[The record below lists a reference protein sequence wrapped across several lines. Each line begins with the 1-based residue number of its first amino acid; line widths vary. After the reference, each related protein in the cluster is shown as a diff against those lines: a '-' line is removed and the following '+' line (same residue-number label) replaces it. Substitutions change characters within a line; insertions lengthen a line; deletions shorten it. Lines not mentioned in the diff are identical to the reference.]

1 MRLAICALS
10 AVLMSGCSWLGTGGH
25 SSGYNGAGVYG
36 ANCGG
41 YGSGGVYN
49 AAAVGCGGG
58 AGGYGVAGAGYGH
71 AGYGAGA
78 GYGQAGFGQA
88 GYGAGA
94 GYGQAGYGAGAGFGQ
109 AGYGAGAGYGQAGF
123 GQAGYGAGASGYGV
137 SGFQGTQGFGGVN
150 LPGTYGAGGGY
161 NAAAL
166 GLGAAGAYGASGF
179 GQTTTLG
186 ASAPYGS
193 AVGGAYGTQF
203 GAGQFGTQGN
213 VTTVAGAPI
222 YVPQPYPAY
231 YGVPQLRGVPVAVAG
246 GGGMPF
252 GLELGI
258 GTEFFQDG
266 DILSGE
272 PAKDNVSAIDAI
284 SYDDAF
290 DDVKSYDVAA
300 TYDVNRNT
308 TLLGRVGYTTAD
320 GASNKVG
327 TVSSGTTGGSI
338 TEDLYAEFSDLE
350 QVTIEGGVRRYLG
363 GWNNPVSGFRPYV
376 GAVGGFTH
384 TNDIDITQS
393 SATLV
398 DPAVFT
404 QQYVDGGWSPT
415 AAGLVGAEW
424 QVGGRTALGVETGIR
439 WTDNLNTNLKSSD
452 AVSIPL
458 RLRGRVSF

>member
-1 MRLAICALS
+1 MALQAQVTVKLDMAQARVTAKQVTALVQVTVKRVTVQAQVTAKLDMAQVQVTAKQVTVLVQDSAKQVTVQAHQDMVLTASKAPKVLAEAHM
-10 AVLMSGCSWLGTGGH
+10 VL
-25 SSGYNGAGVYG
+25 
-36 ANCGG
+36 
-41 YGSGGVYN
+41 
-49 AAAVGCGGG
+49 
-58 AGGYGVAGAGYGH
+58 
-71 AGYGAGA
+71 
-78 GYGQAGFGQA
+78 
-88 GYGAGA
+88 
-94 GYGQAGYGAGAGFGQ
+94 
-109 AGYGAGAGYGQAGF
+109 
-123 GQAGYGAGASGYGV
+123 
-137 SGFQGTQGFGGVN
+137 
-150 LPGTYGAGGGY
+150 
-161 NAAAL
+161 
-166 GLGAAGAYGASGF
+166 F

-258 GTEFFQDG
+258 GTEFFVDG

-272 PAKDNVSAIDAI
+272 PAKDHVSAIDAI

-290 DDVKSYDVAA
+290 DDVRSYDVAA

-308 TLLGRVGYTTAD
+308 TLLGRVGYT
-320 GASNKVG
+320 
-327 TVSSGTTGGSI
+327 
-338 TEDLYAEFSDLE
+338 
-350 QVTIEGGVRRYLG
+350 
-363 GWNNPVSGFRPYV
+363 PYV

>member
-1 MRLAICALS
+1 
-10 AVLMSGCSWLGTGGH
+10 
-25 SSGYNGAGVYG
+25 
-36 ANCGG
+36 
-41 YGSGGVYN
+41 
-49 AAAVGCGGG
+49 
-58 AGGYGVAGAGYGH
+58 
-71 AGYGAGA
+71 
-78 GYGQAGFGQA
+78 
-88 GYGAGA
+88 
-94 GYGQAGYGAGAGFGQ
+94 
-109 AGYGAGAGYGQAGF
+109 
-123 GQAGYGAGASGYGV
+123 
-137 SGFQGTQGFGGVN
+137 
-150 LPGTYGAGGGY
+150 
-161 NAAAL
+161 
-166 GLGAAGAYGASGF
+166 
-179 GQTTTLG
+179 
-186 ASAPYGS
+186 
-193 AVGGAYGTQF
+193 
-203 GAGQFGTQGN
+203 
-213 VTTVAGAPI
+213 
-222 YVPQPYPAY
+222 
-231 YGVPQLRGVPVAVAG
+231 
-246 GGGMPF
+246 MPF

-258 GTEFFQDG
+258 GTEFFVDG

-272 PAKDNVSAIDAI
+272 PAKDHVSAIDAI

-290 DDVKSYDVAA
+290 DV
-300 TYDVNRNT
+300 
-308 TLLGRVGYTTAD
+308 
-320 GASNKVG
+320 
-327 TVSSGTTGGSI
+327 
-338 TEDLYAEFSDLE
+338 YAEFSDLE